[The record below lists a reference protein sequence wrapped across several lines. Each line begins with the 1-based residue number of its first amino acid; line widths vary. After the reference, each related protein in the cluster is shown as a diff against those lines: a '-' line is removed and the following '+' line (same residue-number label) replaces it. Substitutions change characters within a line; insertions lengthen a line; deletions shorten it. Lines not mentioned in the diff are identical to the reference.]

1 MSSSGR
7 KVLVWD
13 APTRLFHWLTVALVV
28 TAYVTWRL
36 NWMDWH
42 AYVGDALLALL
53 LFRLLLGFFGSDT
66 TGFSGFL
73 APPRAALRYL
83 SQMFRREPDRL
94 AGHNPAGGWMVLLL
108 LSLLLGETLTGL
120 YVANDVGPF
129 TEVVSAPIAN
139 AITAL
144 HLILWDALLVA
155 MGLHVLAIVVY
166 AAAKGHNLVLPMVTG
181 WKILPDSV
189 SRPRMVG
196 ASRTAVLLGFS
207 VAVAAAIAQF
217 L

>member
-1 MSSSGR
+1 MLQLIPER
-7 KVLVWD
+7 RIELL
-13 APTRLFHWLTVALVV
+13 TRYPLGT
-28 TAYVTWRL
+28 TAYPLWVI
-36 NWMDWH
+36 
-42 AYVGDALLALL
+42 
-53 LFRLLLGFFGSDT
+53 SK
-66 TGFSGFL
+66 
-73 APPRAALRYL
+73 P
-83 SQMFRREPDRL
+83 
-94 AGHNPAGGWMVLLL
+94 
-108 LSLLLGETLTGL
+108 GL

-139 AITAL
+139 VITAL

-189 SRPRMVG
+189 SQPRMVG
-196 ASRTAVLLGFS
+196 ASRTVLLLAFS
-207 VAVAAAIAQF
+207 VAAAAAIANC

>member
-1 MSSSGR
+1 
-7 KVLVWD
+7 
-13 APTRLFHWLTVALVV
+13 
-28 TAYVTWRL
+28 
-36 NWMDWH
+36 MDWH

-66 TGFSGFL
+66 TRFSGFL

-108 LSLLLGETLTGL
+108 LALLLGETLTGL
-120 YVANDVGPF
+120 YVANDVADVGPF

-166 AAAKGHNLVLPMVTG
+166 AVAKGHNLVLPMVTG

-189 SRPRMVG
+189 SQPRMVG
-196 ASRTAVLLGFS
+196 ASRTVLLLAFS
-207 VAVAAAIAQF
+207 VAAAAAIANF